1 MSEIIY
7 RERPLQLV
15 DINEEGIFEVTSDG
29 INFLSSLKNQKIAVL
44 CVTGPYRSGKS
55 FLANL
60 IMNNM
65 DGFKV
70 GATINACTK
79 GLWVWGKPIELENG
93 TKLLVI
99 DCEGLGSV
107 EKDRTNNID
116 MKIFTLSV

>member
-65 DGFKV
+65 DGFKE

-79 GLWVWGKPIELENG
+79 GLWVWGKPI
-93 TKLLVI
+93 
-99 DCEGLGSV
+99 
-107 EKDRTNNID
+107 TNTITIRINFNFIN
-116 MKIFTLSV
+116 